1 MTVTI
6 RSLKAYLF
14 YTNDDLPVVK
24 PVYDRLVW
32 DSVDVHL
39 SEFSDLEM
47 EPEEFGI
54 GSFWDEKREKFMM
67 CTWYCFVFQNR
78 FMNGPHCTRNGN
90 SFLILQSTDL
100 AGAFPFCHCGWRN
113 AMFQGR

>member
-1 MTVTI
+1 MTVTK

-24 PVYDRLVW
+24 PLYDRLVW
-32 DSVDVHL
+32 DRVGVHL

-54 GSFWDEKREKFMM
+54 GSFWDEKKE
-67 CTWYCFVFQNR
+67 
-78 FMNGPHCTRNGN
+78 GN
-90 SFLILQSTDL
+90 S
-100 AGAFPFCHCGWRN
+100 
-113 AMFQGR
+113 